1 MSYTYF
7 IVSEEYETLIIHF
20 YRFKNNKG
28 LGDPM
33 NFEKSKSLYG
43 EAVNLMPGGVSS
55 PVRAVKPFPFYTARG
70 VGSKIIDVDGNEYI
84 DYCMAYGPLIL
95 GHAHPEVKN
104 AIKEQLENGWIYGTP
119 IELEVKYAKLITEIY
134 DSIEMLRFVN
144 TGSEAT
150 MSALRLVRGF
160 TGKNKIIK
168 VEGSFHGAHDA
179 VLVKAGSG
187 ATTHGIPNSAG
198 VPPDFVKNTL
208 QVPYNDVEALVDI
221 IEKNRDDVAAL
232 ILEPVMGNATLILP
246 EKDYLKEIRKVTAE
260 NDVLLIFDEV
270 ITGFRVSLGGAQ
282 EYFNVKPD
290 LTTLGKIAGG
300 GLPIGIFGGKKE
312 IMENVAPSG
321 GVYQAGTFSGNP
333 LSLIA
338 GYTTVKFLK
347 ENNVHAEINK
357 KTEEIVKGIADQI
370 EDAKLNYAVAG
381 FTSMFCVY
389 FGSEPKNYNDALK
402 LDKEKFIQFYWKLL
416 ENGVFFP
423 PSQYES
429 CFVSYAHTDE
439 DVEKTIEAVGTCLRE
454 L

>member
-1 MSYTYF
+1 
-7 IVSEEYETLIIHF
+7 
-20 YRFKNNKG
+20 
-28 LGDPM
+28 M

-70 VGSKIIDVDGNEYI
+70 AGSKIIDVDGNEYI

-104 AIKEQLENGWIYGTP
+104 AIKEQLENGWLYGTP
-119 IELEVKYAKLITEIY
+119 IELEVRYAKLITEIY

-150 MSALRLVRGF
+150 MSALRLARGF

-198 VPPDFVKNTL
+198 VPVDFVKNTL
-208 QVPYNDVEALVDI
+208 QVPYNDVEALVNV
-221 IEKNRDDVAAL
+221 IEKNREDVAAL

-246 EKDYLKEIRKVTAE
+246 EKDYLKEIRKITAE

-347 ENNVHAEINK
+347 ENNVHAEINR

-389 FGSEPKNYNDALK
+389 FGNEPKNYNDALK

-416 ENGVFFP
+416 ENGVFIP